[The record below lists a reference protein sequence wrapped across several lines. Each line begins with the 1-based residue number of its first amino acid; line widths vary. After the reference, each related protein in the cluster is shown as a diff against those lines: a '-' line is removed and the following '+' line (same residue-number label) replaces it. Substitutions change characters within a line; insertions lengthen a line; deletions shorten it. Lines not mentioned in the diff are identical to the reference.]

1 MNAGLPVLCFPH
13 FGDQATDAMNLIEAR
28 AALSL
33 IAPSLADSRDDD
45 PRYFQFEQPMF
56 SAEDVCDKFHSLL
69 SNPTYKLGAM
79 RLKCQALAAGGG

>member
-1 MNAGLPVLCFPH
+1 MAKWLPQVEALAHPAVASGLTHCGFGGTLEFVNAALPVLCFPH

-45 PRYFQFEQPMF
+45 PRYF
-56 SAEDVCDKFHSLL
+56 
-69 SNPTYKLGAM
+69 
-79 RLKCQALAAGGG
+79 